1 MKVIMSTPNE
11 SINTTNTQ
19 VQSEAV
25 QVEKEKNFALQR
37 KMYERQLEEERR
49 SKQEL
54 EKKLQEYEASKRPHK
69 GRDEDADDDDD
80 SEPYV
85 DKRTLKKQ
93 LSRFAQDMGQDI
105 DRRATEKAAAMI
117 EQERQVS
124 FLRQNAD
131 FNQILNE
138 ENIQKFAERHP
149 EIAEQMVEMPDNFAR
164 KKLLYQN
171 IKALGIHKKDE
182 PKTSIQDTV
191 NKNQRNPYYQ
201 PSSAGAT
208 PPYAMQGDFSS
219 KGQENAYA
227 KMKELIRNRRG

>member
-1 MKVIMSTPNE
+1 MTAPTENSQDPQQAVTPN
-11 SINTTNTQ
+11 S
-19 VQSEAV
+19 
-25 QVEKEKNFALQR
+25 KEDNLVLQR
-37 KMYERQLEEERR
+37 KMYERQLGEERKAR
-49 SKQEL
+49 EQMQKRLDDL
-54 EKKLQEYEASKRPHK
+54 EATKSRNARN
-69 GRDEDADDDDD
+69 DDVDDDDD

-93 LSRFAQDMGQDI
+93 LSKFAQDMGQDI
-105 DRRATEKAAAMI
+105 DRRAEEKARTLM

-124 FLRQNAD
+124 FLKQNND

-149 EIAEQMVEMPDNFAR
+149 EVAEQMLEMPDNFAR

-182 PKTSIQDTV
+182 QRPSIQDTV
-191 NKNQRNPYYQ
+191 NKNQRTPYYQ
-201 PSSAGAT
+201 PSQAGAT
-208 PPYAMQGDFSS
+208 PPYAMQGDFSQ

>member
-11 SINTTNTQ
+11 SINTPNTQ
-19 VQSEAV
+19 LQSEAV
-25 QVEKEKNFALQR
+25 QTEKEKNFALQR
-37 KMYERQLEEERR
+37 RMYEKQLDEERR

-54 EKKLQEYEASKRPHK
+54 EKKLQEYEAAKRPHK
-69 GRDEDADDDDD
+69 ARDEDGDDDDD

-124 FLRQNAD
+124 FLRQNTD

-171 IKALGIHKKDE
+171 IKALGVHKKDE
-182 PKTSIQDTV
+182 PKTSIQETV
-191 NKNQRNPYYQ
+191 NKNQRTPYYQ

-208 PPYAMQGDFSS
+208 PPYAMQGDFSQ
-219 KGQENAYA
+219 KGQENAYQ